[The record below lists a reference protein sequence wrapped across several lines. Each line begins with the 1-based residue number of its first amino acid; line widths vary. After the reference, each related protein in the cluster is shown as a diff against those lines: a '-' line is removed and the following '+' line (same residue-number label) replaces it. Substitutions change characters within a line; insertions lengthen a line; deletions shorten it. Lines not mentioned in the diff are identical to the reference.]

1 MKQLFFSFLLVAL
14 LLNLGLGFL
23 LGMDRAMESDS
34 YYFQQLAVSLASG
47 EGYVFKEGFWPES
60 PSMQRLPGWPF
71 LLSVVFKLI
80 PGVAPAVL
88 MRITALSVNA
98 LNAVL
103 IGLLTWRLF
112 RSLLPSLIAF
122 LLYVVHPTAMV
133 CAYDGLSEPLF
144 ITLCVAGIL
153 CTQAGALDD
162 YRRPLLAF
170 TGFLLLGLSV
180 LVRANFLLWIGFLFL
195 GLVVRGMRDRRL
207 PGARELAVLAAGAI
221 IFLLPP
227 MLWAA
232 RNHRVCGDFPFLS
245 TLRGQT
251 FYGGNN
257 EIVAGQKKF
266 WGYWVF
272 PDQIPGETTMWN
284 LSRTMSAYEVDVYY
298 TNKGKTFVRDNLLGM
313 PKLELGKLVRAYV
326 PLPWNPSLRSCALA
340 AFRWALYIGLVLGLA
355 CAWGR
360 LDRVGRMS
368 LVAVG
373 LTNVATVLIFYGYTR
388 FAFVIEPFYLPFVGV
403 AVSELLLRKQMKSGS
418 SGTGVRLS

>member
-1 MKQLFFSFLLVAL
+1 
-14 LLNLGLGFL
+14 
-23 LGMDRAMESDS
+23 
-34 YYFQQLAVSLASG
+34 
-47 EGYVFKEGFWPES
+47 
-60 PSMQRLPGWPF
+60 
-71 LLSVVFKLI
+71 
-80 PGVAPAVL
+80 
-88 MRITALSVNA
+88 
-98 LNAVL
+98 
-103 IGLLTWRLF
+103 
-112 RSLLPSLIAF
+112 
-122 LLYVVHPTAMV
+122 
-133 CAYDGLSEPLF
+133 
-144 ITLCVAGIL
+144 
-153 CTQAGALDD
+153 LDD